1 MISDSKTFLKITWTL
16 ASVSCFLF
24 PLFVTPFYQEDY
36 GQGWLRRVTAEM
48 LFGMLVLTF
57 PLGVFYLIAILILA
71 STFMPRELPI
81 SSYVLMWFGFVV
93 IGYMQWFH
101 LLPSLLDR
109 RNKTNNQSLT
119 TLGLE
124 RSSESGARK
133 KRRRRT
139 RARRH
144 VNVPAELE
152 ARNILEFDISRHSP
166 LERVISDR

>member
-16 ASVSCFLF
+16 ASVSCLLF
-24 PLFVTPFYQEDY
+24 PLLVTPFYQDDY
-36 GQGWLRRVTAEM
+36 IQGWLRRITGEM

-71 STFMPRELPI
+71 STFMPRELPV
-81 SSYVLMWFGFVV
+81 SSYVLMWFGFIVV
-93 IGYMQWFH
+93 GYMQWFH
-101 LLPSLLDR
+101 LLPKLLDR
-109 RNKTNNQSLT
+109 KNKINNQSLT

-124 RSSESGARK
+124 RSSESVSKK

-144 VNVPAELE
+144 VSVPAELE
-152 ARNILEFDISRHSP
+152 AKNVLEFDISRHSP